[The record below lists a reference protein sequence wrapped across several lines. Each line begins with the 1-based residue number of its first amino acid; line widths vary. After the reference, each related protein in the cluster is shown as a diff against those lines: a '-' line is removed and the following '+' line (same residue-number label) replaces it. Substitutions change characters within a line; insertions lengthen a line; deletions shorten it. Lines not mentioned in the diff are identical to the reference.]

1 MTEISKRSFWWHRDA
16 LTNLEKSKDIL
27 SKSMLP
33 LQMMSVLYSTA
44 LVLGHAS
51 DYRNNAAHLHHILCS
66 HGRKHKYADKE
77 DGMVYLA
84 LILVCLITEP
94 RRHDVVHL
102 FLLAQTQTVQH
113 PAIASC
119 QKQLQRTR
127 KSNSVERSECAFCTK
142 CN

>member
-16 LTNLEKSKDIL
+16 LTNSEKSKDIL

-33 LQMMSVLYSTA
+33 LQMISVLYSTA

-94 RRHDVVHL
+94 RRQDCTS

-113 PAIASC
+113 LAIASC

-127 KSNSVERSECAFCTK
+127 KSNSVECSKCAFCTK